1 MTKGPL
7 YRQIRIALSDRL
19 RAREWGPGEMLP
31 TEADLA
37 QTFACSIGTLRKAI
51 DGLQGEGVLRRVQGS
66 GTFVVTIPPEWSEGQ
81 IRAIGSTVAKAA
93 RFELVRQVSGV
104 ERACRETAATL
115 EIPAGAR
122 IVQISR
128 VLARQGQRAALE
140 TVSIP
145 AHLVPGLERTVPIP
159 EALHPLY
166 QARYGL
172 FALYMRDQMS
182 SMLADEPTARR
193 LGSAIGTAVLRL
205 ERVTQGLG
213 AEPIE
218 HRLLLMRA
226 DGVAYRAK
234 EVEAA

>member
-7 YRQIRIALSDRL
+7 YQQIRTAISDRL
-19 RAREWGPGEMLP
+19 RARHWGPGEMLP
-31 TEADLA
+31 TEAELA
-37 QTFACSIGTLRKAI
+37 QTFACSVGTLRKAI
-51 DGLQGEGVLRRVQGS
+51 DGLQGEGVLRRVQGR
-66 GTFVVTIPPEWSEGQ
+66 GTFVVTIPPEWSKGQ
-81 IRAIGSTVAKAA
+81 IRAIGSTIAKAA
-93 RFELVRQVSGV
+93 RFELVRQVSGI
-104 ERACRETAATL
+104 EQACPDTAAALKVPTSS
-115 EIPAGAR
+115 R
-122 IVQISR
+122 IFQISR

-140 TVSIP
+140 TISIP
-145 AHLVPGLERTVPIP
+145 AHLVPGFEQMVPIP

-166 QARYGL
+166 QAQYGL

-182 SMLADEPTARR
+182 GMVADEPTARR

-218 HRLLLMRA
+218 HRILLMRA

-234 EVEAA
+234 EIEAA